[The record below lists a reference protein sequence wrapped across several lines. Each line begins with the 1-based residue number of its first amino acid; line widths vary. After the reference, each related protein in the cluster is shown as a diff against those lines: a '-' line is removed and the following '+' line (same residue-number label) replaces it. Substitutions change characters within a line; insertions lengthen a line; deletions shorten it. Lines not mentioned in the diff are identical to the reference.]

1 MSTLSL
7 REFLQHQV
15 ATAPD
20 DLLLEIADFIA
31 FVVTRRQGVTYV
43 DWTTTEWRDFTLTQF
58 MRETENDVDYSLE
71 DAQEIFHS

>member
-7 REFLQHQV
+7 RELLQYQV

-31 FVVTRRQGVTYV
+31 FVVTRRQGVAYV
-43 DWTTTEWRDFTLTQF
+43 DWTAPEWRDFTLSQF
-58 MRETENDVDYSLE
+58 VRGTEGDVEYSLE